1 MKERGIKAHSTAL
14 TAALAKKNGYEEP
27 LGDLQT
33 VTNLK
38 FGNMKVETFYPGKDI
53 QEIISSCGYR
63 NITF

>member
-14 TAALAKKNGYEEP
+14 TAELAKKNGYEEP

-38 FGNMKVETFYPGKDI
+38 FGNMKVETFYPGKGI
-53 QEIISSCGYR
+53 QKIILSYGYR
-63 NITF
+63 NTIF